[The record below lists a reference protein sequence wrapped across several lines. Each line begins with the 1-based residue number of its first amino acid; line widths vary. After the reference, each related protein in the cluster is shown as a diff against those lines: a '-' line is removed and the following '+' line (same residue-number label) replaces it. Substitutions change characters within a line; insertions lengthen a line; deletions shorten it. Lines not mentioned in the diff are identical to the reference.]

1 MKLRSELNS
10 PSRNRRVIFTAAFS
24 LLEVLVAMVV
34 VGTSAV
40 AMFSG
45 INAGFFTMQLARE
58 NLRATQIMLQV
69 TETLR
74 LYNWDQINNPANFP
88 VTFTEAYDPNST
100 NGGISYITTVQVA
113 PTSLGTSY
121 SGNMKKVTVTLNWTT
136 GGLARTRT
144 NVTYVCR
151 NGLQSYI
158 Y

>member
-1 MKLRSELNS
+1 MKVRSELNS
-10 PSRNRRVIFTAAFS
+10 PSHKHRVIFTAAFS

-45 INAGFFTMQLARE
+45 INTGFFTMQLARE

-74 LYNWDQINNPANFP
+74 LYNWDQIDPANFP
-88 VTFTEAYDPNST
+88 VTFQEAYDPNST
-100 NGGISYITTVQVA
+100 NSGISYTTTVQVT

-121 SGNMKKVTVTLNWTT
+121 SGNMRKVTVSLNWTT

-151 NGLQSYI
+151 NGLQSYV